1 MKLLLKS
8 NVSLHGLGNIMG
20 SLPDTFILCSCC
32 PGLVDELVDWEGDEI
47 PDHNNELNTQES
59 QVHALLL
66 VTRGLPILIGKRNL
80 TGYTFPMV
88 ILTSNKIC
96 T

>member
-1 MKLLLKS
+1 
-8 NVSLHGLGNIMG
+8 MG
-20 SLPDTFILCSCC
+20 SLPNTFILCSCC
-32 PGLVDELVDWEGDEI
+32 PGLVDKLVDWEGDEI

-59 QVHALLL
+59 QVHALLFA
-66 VTRGLPILIGKRNL
+66 TRGLPILIGKRNL